1 MYPSIGEGCRPDLTA
16 WRAASSRTCHSRI
29 GLPSSVTWPTIRLT
43 PGTVYIGI
51 ELGGAIELVAFDNA
65 FEVAKLRDDAVLI
78 DGGRLY
84 IRVEGSPAM
93 N

>member
-1 MYPSIGEGCRPDLTA
+1 MPRG
-16 WRAASSRTCHSRI
+16 
-29 GLPSSVTWPTIRLT
+29 LT
-43 PGTVYIGI
+43 PLSWLRRQSAQRRLQAGFGLLIALLLAVAGLAALRTAFGI
-51 ELGGAIELVAFDNA
+51 ELGGAIELVAFDRA

-78 DGGRLY
+78 DGGRLC